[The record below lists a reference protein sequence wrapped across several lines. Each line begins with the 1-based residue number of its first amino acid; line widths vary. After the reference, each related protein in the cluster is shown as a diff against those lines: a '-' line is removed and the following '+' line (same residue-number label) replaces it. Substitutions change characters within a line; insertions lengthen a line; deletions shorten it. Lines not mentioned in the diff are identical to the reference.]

1 MPARRRVVL
10 LLGAIGLFVARDAAA
25 QEAPAEEPPLAPRP
39 PEATAKPIEPPDDP
53 SRTQTV
59 VPQPAKLAPPSIPPF
74 AVDPVADG
82 ALILGTGVFSY
93 VLGAIN
99 STGEIRPQQISSDF
113 SSSQL
118 LWIDRVALDGQQNKF
133 GGTISN
139 VGLGAAVAYALV
151 DTVYTGAR
159 EHSVQAGLTD
169 IFLYAETFTMTQAI
183 TNLAKIAVRR
193 PRPRAYIEREAH
205 LNDPNYSNAETDS
218 ALSFF
223 SGHTSFVGAIASTA
237 TYLAFVRAPGT
248 LRPWLT
254 LALGAA
260 VTGVVAWGRVADQ
273 AHFPTDVIAGAVAG
287 AGIGVLVPHL
297 HRTTS
302 SEQRRVWIGAA
313 PAPVGRDGR
322 PARGGSLTIGGAF

>member
-1 MPARRRVVL
+1 MLARRRVVL
-10 LLGAIGLFVARDAAA
+10 VLGAIGLFVARDAAA
-25 QEAPAEEPPLAPRP
+25 QEAPAEEPPLAARP
-39 PEATAKPIEPPDDP
+39 PEAAPQSIEPADDP
-53 SRTQTV
+53 SRTQTA
-59 VPQPAKLAPPSIPPF
+59 VPQPAKLSPPSTPPF
-74 AVDPVADG
+74 TVDPVTDG
-82 ALILGTGVFSY
+82 ALILGAGVFSY

-118 LWIDRVALDGQQNKF
+118 LWIDRVALDGQPSKI

-139 VGLGAAVAYALV
+139 VGLGAAVAFSLF
-151 DTVYTGAR
+151 DTVYTGAKA
-159 EHSVQAGLTD
+159 HSVQAGLTD
-169 IFLYAETFTMTQAI
+169 LLLYAETFTMTQAI

-193 PRPRAYIEREAH
+193 PRPRAYIERA
-205 LNDPNYSNAETDS
+205 NDPNFSNADTDS
-218 ALSFF
+218 SLSFF
-223 SGHTSFVGAIASTA
+223 SGHTSFVAAMASTA

-248 LRPWLT
+248 WRPWLT

-297 HRTTS
+297 HRSTPA
-302 SEQRRVWIGAA
+302 EQRRVWIGAA
-313 PAPVGRDGR
+313 PAPQARDGR
-322 PARGGSLTIGGAF
+322 PARGGTLTIGGAF